1 MVAESG
7 CAGGGEST
15 FRDVLNSRGLQIIF
29 ERFSRVS
36 GFSAS
41 ITAHP
46 EGTLLFG
53 EDYQAV
59 CADIHRIFLPSE
71 ACCEQN
77 LLKLS
82 SDLKESGD
90 LFIRQCEHGLAI
102 GVSPIIVKGTHM
114 ANLIIGPVL
123 FERIDVERLKR
134 ESYADDRDMD
144 SRLDELRELPVVTKW
159 RLEES
164 VMFLHDIVVLMAE
177 EGLSRNRP
185 LTDSLSRRD
194 YHDMLNTGLVI
205 TIKWKSR
212 PDWGVEYISSNV
224 GDMLGYSPEEFLSGK
239 ISYEQIVHEDDVE
252 RVREEVRANISS
264 GVTNFKHQPFRIVCR
279 DNEII
284 WVDNYTTIHRDASG
298 DVAYYFSYVMNVTS
312 LKESEEV
319 LRKRGIYLSALN
331 RTKEILLT
339 AESETDSLFQQVVT
353 ILGSAASASRAY
365 IFRNHYS
372 EEGEMLTS
380 QIAEYCAEGIEAQI
394 RTPNL
399 HDFSL
404 PAAAPRWA
412 ETLAKGELIQ
422 GRVADFPRNE
432 RDVLEPQGIK
442 TILVIPITSNED
454 FIGFIGFDNCVSERE
469 WDLSEQNFL
478 KAAANDLAQFVER
491 NRAYEQLKAEYVRFQ
506 TTMDALNAAVYVA
519 DMKTHELLFL
529 NRYGRELLGED
540 LIGEKCYKVLQRG
553 QTEPCPFCTNHLL
566 VDEKGVPR
574 KPYVWVFRNTTTGN
588 WYHCQDQAIS
598 WPDGRIVRLEIATDI
613 TDRKLDEAALRESE
627 DKFRGLSKL
636 YRLMSD
642 NIPDLVW
649 AKDLDGKFIFVNKAL
664 CEKLLIAKDTD
675 EPIGKSDIFFA
686 QRQRNLHPERDDWH
700 TFGEMCV
707 DSDQVVLQ
715 RRRPARFDEFGN
727 IQGEFLYLDVYKAPL
742 LDDDGEIIG
751 TVGHAR
757 IVTKEKEIEK
767 ALKDSEERL
776 SLALEGADLGTW
788 DWNIRDGAV
797 VFNERLSEVFGCGLY
812 ECKPYID
819 IWEGLLHPEDAQAAR
834 QRLDAH
840 LRGETPFY
848 EAEYRLWSKDGG
860 WKWILDRG
868 RVVERDEH
876 GAPIRVSGTH
886 LDITDRKHAEEKLK
900 KSEEELHIILKS
912 IGDGVI
918 AVDMKGRI
926 THMNPVA
933 EQLTGWEKHE
943 AIGSHLSRIF
953 RIVNEDT
960 GEYVKSSVDMVLAGE
975 GPVSIVRRSMLIA
988 KDGTGHNVAGSASL
1002 IRDDA
1007 GEVHGAVLVVRDIT
1021 EKLRIEEE
1029 LYKSKKLESL
1039 GVLAG
1044 GIAHD
1049 FNNLLTGLFGNIELA
1064 KLQASPNDQVYR
1076 YLENA
1081 DQALERATH
1090 LTKQLLVF
1098 AKGGDPVLE
1107 TVDLKSILKDVVEF
1121 NLSGSNVKS
1130 HFRLPSDLWQLKADK
1145 GQIGQVIANLTINAK
1160 EAMPDGGTL
1169 YIEAENCT
1177 DPDTG
1182 LTGDFVKLVVRDEGM
1197 GIPAKYLNNIFD
1209 PYFSTKQTGSGLGL
1223 ATIHSIIGKHSGQI
1237 RVNSMLGQGAEFTI
1251 YLPAQPFSANQA
1263 DATASES
1270 AEQAENAAGYVLVMD
1285 DERIVREVAVCML
1298 ESLGYSVDSAAEG
1311 AEAIEK
1317 YTAAEK
1323 DGSPF
1328 DVVIMDVTIA
1338 GGMGGKEA
1346 VKNILTIDPKAK
1358 VIVASGY
1365 STDPVIANY
1374 SDYGFK
1380 GRLVKPFKMQDLKKE
1395 LDRVMKA

>member
-7 CAGGGEST
+7 YAGGGEST
-15 FRDVLNSRGLQIIF
+15 FRDVLNSRCLQMIF

-36 GFSAS
+36 EFSAS
-41 ITAHP
+41 IIAHP
-46 EGTLLFG
+46 EGSPLFG
-53 EDYQAV
+53 ADYQAV
-59 CADIHRIFLPSE
+59 CADIHRLLHSSHD
-71 ACCEQN
+71 CCEQN
-77 LLKLS
+77 LQRIS
-82 SDLKESGD
+82 SDLKESEE
-90 LFIRQCEHGLAI
+90 LLIRQCEHGLVI
-102 GVSPIIVKGTHM
+102 GASPIIVRGTHM
-114 ANLIIGPVL
+114 ADLILGPVL

-134 ESYADDRDMD
+134 ESDADDRDMD
-144 SRLDELRELPVVTKW
+144 SRLDELRALPVVTKW
-159 RLEES
+159 RLEEAL
-164 VMFLHDIVVLMAE
+164 MFLHDIVVLMAE

-185 LTDSLSRRD
+185 LTDRLSRRD

-205 TIKWKSR
+205 ALKWKR
-212 PDWGVEYISSNV
+212 TPDWGVEYISSNV

-239 ISYEQIVHEDDVE
+239 ISYKQIVHEDDIE
-252 RVREEVRANISS
+252 RVREEVRANSSS
-264 GVTNFKHQPFRIVCR
+264 GVTSFKHQPFRIVCR
-279 DNEII
+279 NGEII

-298 DVAYYFSYVMNVTS
+298 EVTFYFSYVMNVTS
-312 LKESEEV
+312 LKKSEEV

-380 QIAEYCAEGIEAQI
+380 QIAEYCAEGIGAQI
-394 RTPNL
+394 RNPNL

-404 PAAAPRWA
+404 PKAAPRWA
-412 ETLAKGELIQ
+412 ERLAKGELIE
-422 GRVADFPRNE
+422 GIVADFPRKE
-432 RDVLEPQGIK
+432 REVLETQGIK
-442 TILVIPITSNED
+442 TILVIPITANEE
-454 FIGFIGFDNCVSERE
+454 FLGFIGFDNCVSERE

-491 NRAYEQLKAEYVRFQ
+491 NRAYDQLKAEYIRFQ

-529 NRYGRELLGED
+529 NRYGRDLLGED
-540 LIGEKCYKVLQRG
+540 LIGEKCYKVLQKG
-553 QTEPCPFCTNHLL
+553 QTAPCPFCTNHLL
-566 VDEKGVPR
+566 VDEDDVPK
-574 KPYVWVFRNTTTGN
+574 KPYVWEFRNTVTGN
-588 WYHCQDQAIS
+588 WYQCQDQAIS

-613 TDRKLDEAALRESE
+613 TDRKQDEAALRESE

-675 EPIGKSDIFFA
+675 EPIGKTDIFFA
-686 QRQRNLHPERDDWH
+686 ERQRKLHPERDDWH

-715 RRRPARFDEFGN
+715 SRHPERFDEFGN

-767 ALKDSEERL
+767 ALKESEERL
-776 SLALEGADLGTW
+776 SLALEGAELGTW
-788 DWNIRDGAV
+788 DWNMQDDTV

-819 IWEGLLHPEDAQAAR
+819 MWEGLLHPEDAQAAK
-834 QRLDAH
+834 QRLTAH
-840 LRGETPFY
+840 LRGDTSFY

-868 RVVERDEH
+868 RVVEMDEH
-876 GAPIRVSGTH
+876 GAPVRVSGTH

-918 AVDMKGRI
+918 AVDMEGRI

-943 AIGSHLSRIF
+943 AIGSPLSRIF

-960 GEYVKSSVDMVLAGE
+960 GEYVRSSVDKVLSGE
-975 GPVSIVRRSMLIA
+975 GSVCIVNRSLLIA
-988 KDGTGHNVAGSASL
+988 KDGTEHNIAGSASL

-1007 GEVHGAVLVVRDIT
+1007 GDVHGAVLVVRDVT
-1021 EKLRIEEE
+1021 EKLKIEEE

-1064 KLQASPNDQVYR
+1064 KLKASSEDPVYQ

-1081 DQALERATH
+1081 NQALERATH

-1098 AKGGDPVLE
+1098 AKGGDPILE

-1121 NLSGSNVKS
+1121 NLSGSNVKPL
-1130 HFRLPSDLWQLKADK
+1130 FRLPSDLWQLKADK

-1169 YIEAENCT
+1169 YIEAENCK

-1182 LTGDFVKLVVRDEGM
+1182 LTGDFVKLVVRDEGV

-1223 ATIHSIIGKHSGQI
+1223 ATIHSIVGKHSGQI
-1237 RVNSMLGQGAEFTI
+1237 RVESKVEEGAQFTI
-1251 YLPAQPFSANQA
+1251 YLPAQLSSEDHA
-1263 DATASES
+1263 DMTVSDA
-1270 AEQAENAAGYVLVMD
+1270 AEQADSSSGHVLVMD
-1285 DERIVREVAVCML
+1285 DERIVREVAACML

-1311 AEAIEK
+1311 TEAIEK
-1317 YTAAEK
+1317 YSAAK
-1323 DGSPF
+1323 KNGIPF

-1358 VIVASGY
+1358 VIAASGY

-1374 SDYGFK
+1374 SDYGFR
-1380 GRLVKPFKMQDLKKE
+1380 GRLVKPFKMKDLKKE
-1395 LDRVMKA
+1395 LDRIMKA